1 MTENLPMLPMKWG
14 IIEVAREAGADILPA
29 FLSYCNEKE
38 ACSVQF
44 GKAMRIDG
52 TKDQLE
58 AINELRD
65 ALATLFWKDW
75 ENKPVVKRKQLNK
88 KEEQKRIWSYVEEYP
103 PIQWEYE
110 RKCIFSAKGNTRPD
124 EAFAFMSKL
133 VPSRANAF
141 LFDKRN
147 KF

>member
-1 MTENLPMLPMKWG
+1 MKIG
-14 IIEVAREAGADILPA
+14 
-29 FLSYCNEKE
+29 
-38 ACSVQF
+38 
-44 GKAMRIDG
+44 G
-52 TKDQLE
+52 TKDQLD

-65 ALATLFWKDW
+65 ALATLFWKDL
-75 ENKPVVKRKQLNK
+75 ENRPVVKREQLNK
-88 KEEQKRIWSYVEEYP
+88 KEEQRRIWRYVEEYP

-110 RKCIFSAKGNTRPD
+110 RKCIFSIKGNTQP
-124 EAFAFMSKL
+124 EKAFAFMTKL